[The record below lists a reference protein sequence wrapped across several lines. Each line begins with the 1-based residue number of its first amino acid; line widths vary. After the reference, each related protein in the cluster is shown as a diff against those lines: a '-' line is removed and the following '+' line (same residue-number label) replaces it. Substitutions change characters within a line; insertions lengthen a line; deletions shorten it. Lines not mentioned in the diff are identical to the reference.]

1 MDKEKIL
8 RYHKKAQGK
17 TEIMSRVLVES
28 QEDLST
34 YYTPGVSLVSEEIK
48 RNIDKVY
55 DYTTK
60 SNTIAII
67 SDCTRILGL
76 GNVGPQAGLPVMEG
90 KAILFKKF
98 GGVDAIPLCVDT
110 TNEDEIVKLVK
121 QLSPTFGGINIE
133 DIESPKSFNISQRLS
148 KELDIPVFHDDRQ
161 GTAVVVLAALMNSL
175 KLVGKKK
182 DANIVINGAG
192 SAGFGITMQLVNSG
206 FNNVIVLDKKG
217 AIYKGRE
224 SDMNGF
230 KAEIADFTNPH
241 GKDGWIEDLVKGA
254 DVLIGASAEG
264 AFHKDYITL
273 MNDKPIVFALA
284 NPFPEISYEDA
295 KSAGAY
301 VVATGRSDKPNQVN
315 NLLAFPGIMR
325 GLLDSRA
332 KKVTYKMLQNASTAI
347 AKSMGKNLSQ
357 DCIIPTTLDRN
368 FATKTVPKIAASVA
382 ESAVR
387 EGLARHNIS
396 YTEAKK
402 RAEKLIKRYHRM
414 ERSVKKYLVSA
425 DEASK

>member
-1 MDKEKIL
+1 MNKEEIL
-8 RYHKKAQGK
+8 YYHRKAQGK
-17 TEIMSRVLVES
+17 TELMSKVLVDN
-28 QEDLST
+28 QEDLSM
-34 YYTPGVSLVSEEIK
+34 YYTPGVSVVSEEIK
-48 RNIDKVY
+48 RNLDKVY

-67 SDCTRILGL
+67 SDCTRVLGL
-76 GNVGPQAGLPVMEG
+76 GNVGPHAGLPVMEG

-98 GGVDAIPLCVDT
+98 GGVDAIPICVDT
-110 TNEDEIVKLVK
+110 TDEEEIIKLVK
-121 QLSPTFGGINIE
+121 QISPTFGGINIE
-133 DIESPKSFNISQRLS
+133 DIESPKSFNISQRLA

-175 KLVGKKK
+175 RLVGKKK

-224 SDMNGF
+224 ADMNGF
-230 KAEIADFTNPH
+230 KAEIADFTNPR

-284 NPFPEISYEDA
+284 NPYPEISYADA

-301 VVATGRSDKPNQVN
+301 IVATGRSDMPNQVN

-332 KKVTYKMLQNASTAI
+332 KKVTYKMLHNASAAI
-347 AKSMGKNLSQ
+347 AKSIGKNLSPG
-357 DCIIPTTLDRN
+357 CIIPTTLDKN
-368 FATKTVPKIAASVA
+368 FATKAVPKIAASVA
-382 ESAVR
+382 ESAVN
-387 EGLARHNIS
+387 EGLARHSIS

-402 RAEKLIKRYHRM
+402 RAERLIKRYHRM
-414 ERSVKKYLVSA
+414 ERSVKKYLIGVE
-425 DEASK
+425 EASK